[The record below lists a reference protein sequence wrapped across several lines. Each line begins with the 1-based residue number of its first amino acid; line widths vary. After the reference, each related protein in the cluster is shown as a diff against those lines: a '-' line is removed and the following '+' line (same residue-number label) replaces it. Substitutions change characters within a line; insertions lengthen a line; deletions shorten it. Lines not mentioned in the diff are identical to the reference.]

1 LTTAPR
7 RPKMHRMSGGLLPCY
22 DVQARY
28 EKAITP
34 KEAPPPVRTLS
45 QMSEA
50 EREALARQYGAP
62 VKPRDANL
70 PAVRLRYP
78 GKCASCGGAL
88 PAGEMALWD
97 RGARKAYHPKCP

>member
-1 LTTAPR
+1 MTPR
-7 RPKMHRMSGGLLPCY
+7 RPSLPLTVAGVRAAY
-22 DVQARY
+22 DQAIRP
-28 EKAITP
+28 TLCG
-34 KEAPPPVRTLS
+34 APRTLS